1 MIGTYYLGHI
11 SKGIWVSARMPPTWD
26 LFCIKKIMNSDRI
39 KQLEF
44 QMKNNDLHI
53 QIATMLELTRED
65 IVSKGWNERHD
76 KMLKGIVE
84 DLIIIHNDYKA
95 SFRPKTRKS

>member
-1 MIGTYYLGHI
+1 
-11 SKGIWVSARMPPTWD
+11 
-26 LFCIKKIMNSDRI
+26 MNSERI

-53 QIATMLELTRED
+53 QIATILELVREG
-65 IVSKGWNERHD
+65 IVLKGWNERHD
-76 KMLKGIVE
+76 KMLKNIVE
-84 DLIIIHNDYKA
+84 DLILIHNGYKT